1 MDESH
6 IVNNLD
12 VFILAVLVHIR
23 NISHIFLVER
33 IGFLCKSIGFGSV
46 VDEDVVIHAV
56 RTEIV
61 AIDISIFHVEGKS
74 CQQLSIVVARRSC
87 AVVERRCFRITHLI
101 GVRRERKGAHRLFR
115 VVFVGILVTNR
126 NANGI
131 LCGEFSTRSV
141 VIKSDLVFEFEFV
154 VAQALIGHRIYVIS
168 RLIAAISA
176 KIFALCLSQI
186 LSTGHLYLIAID
198 GKLDPSIFEHA
209 SRRKTF
215 DINIIAIN
223 AAIEYARRRATGIG
237 NLILLFLSTGRRRN
251 ESAGQSGEGKRPR
264 AMFVPFFVFIGYAKY
279 DGAARRIFHFEFR
292 AVPSKIDLTRF
303 ARNNI
308 SVAGLHHTLCVEI
321 VLRAFA
327 SLFIVIILHIRID
340 ELWQFSH
347 VFSIAHL
354 IEFQPSVARE

>member
-1 MDESH
+1 M
-6 IVNNLD
+6 
-12 VFILAVLVHIR
+12 
-23 NISHIFLVER
+23 
-33 IGFLCKSIGFGSV
+33 
-46 VDEDVVIHAV
+46 
-56 RTEIV
+56 
-61 AIDISIFHVEGKS
+61 
-74 CQQLSIVVARRSC
+74 
-87 AVVERRCFRITHLI
+87 
-101 GVRRERKGAHRLFR
+101 
-115 VVFVGILVTNR
+115 
-126 NANGI
+126 
-131 LCGEFSTRSV
+131 
-141 VIKSDLVFEFEFV
+141 
-154 VAQALIGHRIYVIS
+154 
-168 RLIAAISA
+168 
-176 KIFALCLSQI
+176 SQI

-198 GKLDPSIFEHA
+198 GKLDPSIFKHA

-223 AAIEYARRRATGIG
+223 AAIKYARRRATGIG
-237 NLILLFLSTGRRRN
+237 NLILLLLSTGRRRN

-321 VLRAFA
+321 VLRTFA

-354 IEFQPSVARE
+354 IEFQPSVARERRNGVEDVECTIRSFYEFADSAIIDARLTARPATNVSIAVAIKIVVHNTLGCFGNLC